1 MVDIIHRVATTA
13 PLSKVYAALST
24 VKGVSGWWT
33 EETAGDFKLGGTITV
48 RFRSLSG
55 EEIGGMQFEPVK
67 LDPDRAVHWRFT
79 SGPPEWLGTEVT
91 FSLSRAGDRTIILFA
106 HKNWREVVE
115 FTAHCSTKWA
125 TFLLS
130 LRDYVESGRGKPSP
144 HDLKID
150 DWN

>member
-24 VKGVSGWWT
+24 VEGVAGWWT
-33 EETAGDFKLGGTITV
+33 EETTGESKLGGTLEV
-48 RFRSLSG
+48 RFRSPSG
-55 EEIGGMQFEPVK
+55 EAIGGMRFELVK
-67 LDPDRAVHWRFT
+67 LAPNQTVHWRFV
-79 SGPPEWLGTEVT
+79 SGPPEWIGTEVT
-91 FSLSRAGDRTIILFA
+91 FSLSRVGERTVILFA
-106 HKNWREVVE
+106 HKNWREAVE

-130 LRDYVESGRGKPSP
+130 LRDFVETGKGRPSP